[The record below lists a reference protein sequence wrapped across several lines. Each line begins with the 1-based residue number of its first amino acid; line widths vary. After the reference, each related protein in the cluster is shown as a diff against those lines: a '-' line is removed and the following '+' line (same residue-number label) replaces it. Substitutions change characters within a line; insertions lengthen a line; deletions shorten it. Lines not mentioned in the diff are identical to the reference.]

1 MVEDGGAG
9 WPGVEHDTPNSSV
22 VVSIPDGTSGWF
34 IGGSFTTIG
43 GHNRNGL
50 ARLHVNGSLDLSWAP
65 EGVHGTIHG
74 MTIENGVLYVGG
86 SFDEAEGEARS
97 NLAAYDITTQQ
108 LLDWCSSS
116 GTDGPVLSLSAGD
129 ALVFIGGDFTSAGG
143 QNRSDVAAID
153 QDIGNAI
160 PWVGG
165 LSSGAIYTTE
175 YRDGLL
181 YVGGDFSFVNGVGR
195 ANIASLFGTTGE
207 PTSWNPNA
215 GGAVHAIALSGDTAF
230 VGGSFNFVGG
240 STRRGVAALL
250 LSSDFNNALAWD
262 AGITDQ
268 GWVSSIV
275 VTPDIVYLGGDF
287 TRIGNPNVWR
297 YDAAALD
304 RTTGAANAWDPSTY
318 GWHVLTLA
326 RLGSF
331 MYIGG
336 GFTDVGVRRH
346 DKLAAFDMISGKP
359 LPWRGSGYSILG
371 TPEVVMTLAQ
381 KGDTLFLAGGFSQVD
396 GVGRN
401 NIAAVSKSTGELLT
415 WQANVDGRVNSILR
429 VGNVL
434 YIGGQ
439 FSTVNGVARQR
450 LAALNATTGSLISAW
465 QANVVG
471 NGLVIEDLHFD
482 GTRIFACGSFSSV
495 NGIPRQSLVALDP
508 GSGAVQSFAASIGP
522 SATVHCAE
530 TAGDTLFISGTF
542 VTVNG
547 SYHKRVAALRISTA
561 EVLANWNC
569 NAEGPIIGNVAVDRG
584 VLFVSGPDSLNGH
597 FVGRL
602 GVTSSSYPEIPP
614 PWVATINFVNNSRLG
629 LRSYD
634 MLFCFGGLYAVDDV
648 QRNLLAAWSV
658 PTGFESWI
666 NNPSTGEVEVLPRG
680 FNVCPNPSDRE
691 FLVEVEGPDIIRGV
705 RVFHGS
711 GRIVFDLREVGSSNL
726 VTVQLGRAAR
736 GEYLCEVLLGTGRR
750 IVRKIILE

>member
-359 LPWRGSGYSILG
+359 LPWRGSGYSIW
-371 TPEVVMTLAQ
+371 A
-381 KGDTLFLAGGFSQVD
+381 
-396 GVGRN
+396 
-401 NIAAVSKSTGELLT
+401 
-415 WQANVDGRVNSILR
+415 
-429 VGNVL
+429 
-434 YIGGQ
+434 
-439 FSTVNGVARQR
+439 
-450 LAALNATTGSLISAW
+450 
-465 QANVVG
+465 
-471 NGLVIEDLHFD
+471 
-482 GTRIFACGSFSSV
+482 
-495 NGIPRQSLVALDP
+495 
-508 GSGAVQSFAASIGP
+508 
-522 SATVHCAE
+522 
-530 TAGDTLFISGTF
+530 
-542 VTVNG
+542 
-547 SYHKRVAALRISTA
+547 
-561 EVLANWNC
+561 
-569 NAEGPIIGNVAVDRG
+569 
-584 VLFVSGPDSLNGH
+584 
-597 FVGRL
+597 
-602 GVTSSSYPEIPP
+602 
-614 PWVATINFVNNSRLG
+614 
-629 LRSYD
+629 
-634 MLFCFGGLYAVDDV
+634 
-648 QRNLLAAWSV
+648 
-658 PTGFESWI
+658 
-666 NNPSTGEVEVLPRG
+666 PRG
-680 FNVCPNPSDRE
+680 GHDPRPK
-691 FLVEVEGPDIIRGV
+691 G
-705 RVFHGS
+705 
-711 GRIVFDLREVGSSNL
+711 
-726 VTVQLGRAAR
+726 
-736 GEYLCEVLLGTGRR
+736 
-750 IVRKIILE
+750 